1 MSFFKIFSGSG
12 KGSSYKGRVSTSD
25 ASRRTVDKYTHV
37 SEGNTFIKVTI
48 RLFHQMALLIKS
60 IMVVRIL
67 VTGVTI
73 NENTDEP
80 T

>member
-37 SEGNTFIKVTI
+37 SEGKHVHQSYNQTI
-48 RLFHQMALLIKS
+48 SSNGSSYKEYH
-60 IMVVRIL
+60 
-67 VTGVTI
+67 GG
-73 NENTDEP
+73 ENSGDRSYNK
-80 T
+80 